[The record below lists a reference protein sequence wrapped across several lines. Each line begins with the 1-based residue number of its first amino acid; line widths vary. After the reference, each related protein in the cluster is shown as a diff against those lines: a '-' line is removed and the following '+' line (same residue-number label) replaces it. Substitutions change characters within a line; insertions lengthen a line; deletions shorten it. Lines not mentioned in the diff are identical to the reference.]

1 MWTEDH
7 VSYLTFMETQ
17 TLVWQIKKHIQD
29 FAGCPVIKALLSNA
43 GGTGSILG
51 QEVKIPYES
60 LAKNPKH
67 KAEVIL

>member
-1 MWTEDH
+1 
-7 VSYLTFMETQ
+7 METQ

-29 FAGCPVIKALLSNA
+29 FAGCPVVKALLSNA

-60 LAKNPKH
+60 WPKTQNI
-67 KAEVIL
+67 KQK